1 MKIILREARTGD
13 ATEALIV
20 KAGTKD
26 MPLKKDGWN
35 FTWRSLSKTEGAML
49 YKLITVDNPER
60 LQGMLMLTLID
71 EEMLFMNNIEVS
83 PSNYRSEGKFENV
96 AGGLI
101 AYACYKS
108 FELGKQH
115 YLGYLTFD
123 SKTKLIELYQNK
135 YGATFAMGQKMF
147 FDPQAGKALMKKYL
161 SLNLEEE

>member
-1 MKIILREARTGD
+1 
-13 ATEALIV
+13 
-20 KAGTKD
+20 
-26 MPLKKDGWN
+26 
-35 FTWRSLSKTEGAML
+35 ML

-60 LQGMLMLTLID
+60 LEGVLMLTLID

-83 PSNYRSEGKFENV
+83 PGNYGSEGKYKNV

-147 FDPQAGKALMKKYL
+147 FDPQAGKALMRKYL